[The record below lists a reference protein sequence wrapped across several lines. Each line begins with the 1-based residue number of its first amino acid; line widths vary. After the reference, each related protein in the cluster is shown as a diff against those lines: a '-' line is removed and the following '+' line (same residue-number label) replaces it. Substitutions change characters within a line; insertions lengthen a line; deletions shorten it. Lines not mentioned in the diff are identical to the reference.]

1 MKTAEAKSASQQP
14 KTAAQSFFNQGQEH
28 AFFSEQTSERTS
40 FFPSTAPNLIQA
52 TSIAGQTPFFSPSPT
67 ATIQRKCTSCEAEEP
82 SQVGKE
88 PAAEPPTVQ
97 RMPGFESEG
106 AVQSKAAPKAAVT
119 APPTATPQTQQ
130 GSDTKELEQQEEA
143 IAETPQIQM
152 MPAFSSADDPGDG
165 DDSNAEQPPVQ
176 FRLTVGQP
184 GDAYEQEADQI
195 AAQVMTMPA
204 PLSQPAIQRQTE
216 GEDNEI
222 QPKTLANRITP
233 LVQRKPVPT
242 KVQLKEQKGS
252 SDASPNLESRL
263 NSNIGGGNPL
273 PDGVRSFMEPRFG
286 ADFSQVRVHTDSSAA
301 QMNKDLQAQAFTH
314 GSDVYFGAGKSPGK
328 NDLTAHELTHTVQQG
343 AAKGSVQK
351 KASAIQKAPGDS
363 PKTFRKIN
371 EGTMEKNQGKYE
383 IILTNFPVKQYAY
396 LPFSQPYL
404 RAPNI
409 ERKTKQASIWREKMA
424 QPIKDSLAKVVP
436 DDIKQEPSLTLEIKN
451 LSSNSKKQTAVVGN
465 FDTLAKA
472 ILVPFWDKGG
482 HPMIH
487 QIEHKIDWQVM
498 GDKADAIGNFLLID
512 AESNRSLGS
521 SVRKNIRDRGKKVI
535 DHYRQSGLNDV
546 VENVDEALSQYVV
559 SFEVNTFQYQKVNT
573 KSIISSSDLQPNA
586 GNNPIDQNKIQVH
599 KTEIPADHLIL
610 KTSKKGE
617 GYIIPYDFKNEFI
630 ELEIE
635 KGSDG
640 EKKLKAVILKNIA
653 KDPKGNLDLA
663 KPDKPLF
670 VTKESAHIYKAK
682 TEGYAGVLKNII
694 RLKQLSPIEWDE
706 VDFDFKN
713 GWSGGG
719 KVITDVELLKNVD
732 IQFGLQNSIFIV
744 EATVTS
750 TALKDKLPKP
760 FQIDFCSLTIAANSV
775 TGLSVIGSL
784 GFSIDKL
791 GKGILSAG
799 VDRASVFLEGKFNFN
814 SKWFNPAEVNFNYK
828 KGEWSIGGKIGIQKG
843 LIPGVKDATLEAH
856 YSKDTFSIAGLAHLS
871 VPGID
876 TISLVAQ
883 FDDKGNFAFTAVV
896 DLKAMKGIKSGNVKV
911 TITSKEGEEGIKL
924 RVEGKASPD
933 FPSIRELNTELS
945 VLYDNGIFKV
955 GTTVNYKKGRF
966 DGTIN
971 VGVTNQSVDDKGNP
985 QGEPNQAGEVVVFG
999 FGQLTVDI
1007 FKGNTGTIK
1016 VRLTPDKEVLIA
1028 GEIVL
1033 QNLSPFG
1040 DGVDYDKE
1048 ILPFPQ
1054 LEIPLVGIPG
1064 ISVSAF
1070 ITGGVH
1076 FKFNWQPLILKM
1088 LKVEFKETN
1097 INELESVQLD
1107 ITGSVGSIATAEVY
1121 MAINAGLKARVL
1133 IATLSGS
1140 LGGEAGLGVTAE
1152 AGGDIQATWN
1162 MEKGLQLKEIMAHL
1176 DVTPRAV
1183 FRLTG
1188 NVSVDLDLWV
1198 TSVNLYYHKWIFA
1211 EKEIDM
1217 SGLTLKA
1224 NFPIRFDEKGDLI
1237 KPEVD
1242 KIGLEKPNFTGDQG
1256 KAVLD
1261 KAINGDAEKEL
1272 AAKKE
1277 KIRATIKSDLRD
1289 PKNDL
1294 TPTEYTEKMKEK
1306 YEDSPELQ
1314 EFVIKTIEDE
1324 SRLIEYEQFDKQ
1336 KDMIRQAN
1344 IPLANKFNLVNV
1356 FNLFYS
1362 RYVTNADIEAFK
1374 AELVKIEEDKKLKAE
1389 QAKQEQLAL
1398 ENAQKQ
1404 NASKPESSKPKSKT
1418 KKAAA
1423 PKARITTSS

>member
-1 MKTAEAKSASQQP
+1 MKTAETKSAAQQHN
-14 KTAAQSFFNQGQEH
+14 TAAQSFFNQGQEQ
-28 AFFSEQTSERTS
+28 AFFSEQATDHNS
-40 FFPSTAPNLIQA
+40 FFPSTTPTPIQFK
-52 TSIAGQTPFFSPSPT
+52 SIAGETPFFAPAPAVLQAKC
-67 ATIQRKCTSCEAEEP
+67 ATCEAEEQA
-82 SQVGKE
+82 QVAKE
-88 PAAEPPTVQ
+88 PTAEPPTVQ
-97 RMPGFESEG
+97 RTPAFESEG
-106 AVQSKAAPKAAVT
+106 IVQAKATLNAGIAASPPATSKSEPA
-119 APPTATPQTQQ
+119 
-130 GSDTKELEQQEEA
+130 SETKKLEQPEEA

-152 MPAFSSADDPGDG
+152 MPAFSSAGDSGETDDNNPEK
-165 DDSNAEQPPVQ
+165 SPVQ
-176 FRLTVGQP
+176 FSLKIGQP
-184 GDAYEQEADQI
+184 GDAYEQEADRV

-204 PLSQPAIQRQTE
+204 PLSQPAIQRQRE

-222 QPKTLANRITP
+222 QSKSVANEITP
-233 LVQRKPVPT
+233 LVQRKFAPT
-242 KVQLKEQKGS
+242 KVQRKEKEGS
-252 SDASPNLESRL
+252 FDASPNLESRL
-263 NSNIGGGNPL
+263 NSNKGGGNPL
-273 PDGVRSFMEPRFG
+273 SDEVRSFMEPRFG
-286 ADFSQVRVHTDSSAA
+286 ADFSQVRTHTDSSAA
-301 QMNKDLQAQAFTH
+301 QINQEFQAQAFTH
-314 GSDVYFGAGKSPGK
+314 SSDIYFGDGKSPGK

-343 AAKGSVQK
+343 ATKSSVQK
-351 KASAIQKAPGDS
+351 ETSDIQKAPGDS

-371 EGTMEKNQGKYE
+371 EGIMEKNQGKYE

-404 RAPNI
+404 RAPKI

-424 QPIKDSLAKVVP
+424 QPIQDSLAKVVP

-498 GDKADAIGNFLLID
+498 GDEADDIGNFLLID
-512 AESNRSLGS
+512 AETNRNLGS
-521 SVRKNIRDRGKKVI
+521 SVRKNIRDRVKKVI
-535 DHYRQSGLNDV
+535 DHYRQSGFDDV

-559 SFEVNTFQYQKVNT
+559 SFEVSTFQYQKTNS
-573 KSIISSSDLQPNA
+573 KSIISSSDLQPNV
-586 GNNPIDQNKIQVH
+586 GNNPIDKNKIQVH

-630 ELEIE
+630 ELEVE

-640 EKKLKAVILKNIA
+640 EQKLKAVTLKNIA

-663 KPDKPLF
+663 KPDKPLS

-706 VDFDFKN
+706 ADFDFKN
-713 GWSGGG
+713 GWSGSG

-799 VDRASVFLEGKFNFN
+799 VDRAGVFLEGKFNFN

-828 KGEWSIGGKIGIQKG
+828 KGEWHIGGKIGIQKG
-843 LIPGVKDATLEAH
+843 LIPGIKDATLEAH

-876 TISLVAQ
+876 VITLAAQ
-883 FDDKGNFAFTAVV
+883 FDEKGNFALAAEVN
-896 DLKAMKGIKSGNVKV
+896 LKAMKGIKSGNVKV
-911 TITSKEGEEGIKL
+911 IITSKEGEEDIKL

-933 FPSIRELNTELS
+933 FPSVPNLNADLS

-955 GTTVNYKKGRF
+955 ETTVNYKKGRF

-971 VGVTNQSVDDKGNP
+971 VGVTNQAVDDKGKP
-985 QGEPNQAGEVVVFG
+985 QGEPNQTGEVVVFG

-1007 FKGNTGTIK
+1007 FKGNTGTIQ

-1028 GEIVL
+1028 GQVVL

-1040 DGVDYDKE
+1040 NGLNYDKE
-1048 ILPFPQ
+1048 ILPFPE

-1064 ISVSAF
+1064 LSISAF

-1076 FKFNWQPLILKM
+1076 FKFNWQPLMLKL
-1088 LKVEFKETN
+1088 LKVEFAETN
-1097 INELESVQLD
+1097 INELENTQLT
-1107 ITGSVGSIATAEVY
+1107 ITGSVGSIATAEIY
-1121 MAINAGLKARVL
+1121 MAIKAGLKARVL

-1188 NVSVDLDLWV
+1188 DVSVDLDLWL

-1211 EKEIDM
+1211 EKAIDM

-1224 NFPIRFDEKGDLI
+1224 QFPIRFDEEGDLI
-1237 KPEVD
+1237 QPTYEKMS
-1242 KIGLEKPNFTGDQG
+1242 LEKPNFTGDQG
-1256 KAVLD
+1256 KDVLN

-1277 KIRATIKSDLRD
+1277 EIRVTVKHDLRD
-1289 PKNDL
+1289 TSKEI
-1294 TPTEYTEKMKEK
+1294 TPTEYTKKMKKK
-1306 YEDSPELQ
+1306 YSKSPELQ
-1314 EFVIKTIEDE
+1314 EFVVKAIEDE
-1324 SRLIEYEQFDKQ
+1324 ARLIEYEGFEKQ
-1336 KDMIRQAN
+1336 KNMVRQAN
-1344 IPLANKFNLVNV
+1344 IPLENKLSFVNI
-1356 FNLFYS
+1356 FKLYNH
-1362 RYVTNADIEAFK
+1362 YVTDTDIETFK
-1374 AELVKIEEDKKLKAE
+1374 VELIKIEEDKKLKAE
-1389 QAKQEQLAL
+1389 QDKQAAEQAKQEKLVL

-1404 NASKPESSKPKSKT
+1404 NASN
-1418 KKAAA
+1418 
-1423 PKARITTSS
+1423 